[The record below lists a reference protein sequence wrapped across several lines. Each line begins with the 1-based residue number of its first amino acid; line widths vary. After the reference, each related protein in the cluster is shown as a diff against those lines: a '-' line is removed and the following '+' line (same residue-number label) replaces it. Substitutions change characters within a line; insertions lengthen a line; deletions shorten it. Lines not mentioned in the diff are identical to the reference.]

1 MPRGGKARPAHTITV
16 NGIEKAT
23 DEYKMPA
30 EYSSFVRNWF
40 VSDDGKVDPSKLSV
54 EDKMGD
60 VLGNDEI
67 NRIIKNAAGDFAAKA
82 VSSPLLK
89 PIYPIKIKTAMKIA
103 GKLGVD
109 EQKLAL
115 ADGFLQTIEKS
126 K

>member
-1 MPRGGKARPAHTITV
+1 
-16 NGIEKAT
+16 
-23 DEYKMPA
+23 
-30 EYSSFVRNWF
+30 
-40 VSDDGKVDPSKLSV
+40 
-54 EDKMGD
+54 MGD